1 MVFFALAIFV
11 TSCSDDFTEEDA
23 LLLQGDLLEQKLA
36 TESQLA
42 RELAQLQNTLAIQLA
57 EKQAE
62 LERTRMTLENQ
73 LAQALA
79 QRQRDLD
86 SLRAAQEAALAAA
99 NQQAAA
105 ALAQQAAEKQAEIDS
120 LRREHQAELEA
131 ALTVLRAELAA
142 LAAEQANV
150 IDSLKAVHRSQLDA
164 QAREHEAEIQAML
177 INLQAMVDSMLA
189 AQQAALTS
197 QQMLLMDS
205 LARIGGIINYSVNV
219 VPAGNA
225 SFGGGVTSSSSY
237 KTDAAGI
244 RVIASQNGMTFEAV
258 TNAGGIANFPNM
270 RIGTTAVTVL
280 GSAVDH
286 TDLRYVVDLTPS
298 SGGQGMDFSKITRNA
313 GTRVALFPVGASP
326 LAATINGRITWEQ
339 NLLNDEREL
348 APVGL
353 PILARLDV
361 NNPDFRA
368 RYFNSSANGVNTL
381 DLGGTIISMAY
392 DPAVSRGSVT
402 TQDGGYVISGAPA
415 SLDGLSLELVITEFA
430 ENQTLLTS
438 WLDGRDYPRYGSG
451 TEATTGKV
459 AAVRTIFGTTVDNPS
474 AIPAVAS
481 AFARVPPPANV
492 FVPGTN
498 AGPSSGGAAIGSG
511 AAATAVVGPLS
522 GSIQAV
528 NVINTGSGY
537 SVAPTVTLPAP
548 EVQGGVQATAV
559 AVINGQGNVTSIV
572 ITNAG
577 SGYQG
582 NNYTATITPAN
593 VNATAVASVTYSV
606 TGVTGPV
613 FDPLA
618 ASPAAFVG
626 GAYMLTSAAPTVSIV
641 GGNGGAPDA
650 QVTAN
655 MTVAV
660 YGATITN
667 GGSGYTSAPTVSI
680 SQPGGAGT
688 GAQAV
693 ANMRKRVDAVTNR
706 VNPGPPVVPVTRTG
720 FYSGVPVVTF
730 SASGTGNAADRAQG
744 TAVLASTGR
753 VILNAGAGLASG
765 SWEGG
770 VWRTSDFYI
779 NGSNDGNPV
788 GENARARLDD
798 SLAVA
803 GGVNNSIVSNNLG
816 GGSLTGDG
824 ATFVVNARR
833 AGWIVDN
840 GGTGLNI
847 NVSFVIESVAPP
859 VPATQN
865 EDNTGTFTVDRQV
878 RITGISLVNNG
889 DGYDAANPPVLN
901 VNMAT
906 YLGRDTQATT
916 NAVLMEYRTFSNF
929 TAAFTVERRVASITV
944 TNPGVY
950 LTTDNITFTLDNP
963 AAPAPA
969 VLSAGSFEEGS
980 EPAGAPAGNNVFRIG
995 TTQFIHSLT
1004 ITQVGSGY
1012 DPNDLPTV
1020 SFIGGGGT
1028 GAAASLT
1035 FAQTVAGWN
1044 VVEGSFGYTQAPTVT
1059 ISGGTL
1065 VPGGSASAAPTL
1077 TFGNGRVTS
1086 AQILNPGSGIVAP
1099 NGTLSGLIS
1108 GTPATGNH
1116 GAQAAATAGN
1126 AEFSFTVAG
1135 GQLTGVTITKPGS
1148 WPTSPTFPI
1157 TQTNF
1162 VITVQGH
1169 SGSNVAVAQ
1178 ATNTNQDIRNNAG
1191 AANANVPVV
1200 GVVAV
1205 NVTAGGSGYTTAPTV
1220 AFGAS
1225 TLTGAGTT
1233 AAAATGTVT
1242 TVGGVVTAVNITRN
1256 GAYAINNG
1264 TAGPVTV
1271 TFTSA
1276 TTPTVPGAPAT
1287 AGTLVGT
1294 QALIGVTTDLRTGR
1308 VVGANVVNGGVG
1320 YSAAPTVSV
1329 FASIPGVGSGAE
1341 IVVNGFTAPTTGTTP
1356 GGGTITSVRVN
1367 NGGSGYFG
1375 RNWPET
1381 AQGVRFNGTTNDAMV
1396 RVVSGGSHAKDI
1408 YLGTG
1413 QTMADLNSASTSN

>member
-1 MVFFALAIFV
+1 
-11 TSCSDDFTEEDA
+11 
-23 LLLQGDLLEQKLA
+23 LLQGDLLEQKLA

-62 LERTRMTLENQ
+62 LERTRLTLENQ

-79 QRQRDLD
+79 QRQADLD
-86 SLRAAQEAALAAA
+86 SLLAAQAAALAAA

-120 LRREHQAELEA
+120 LKREHQAELEA
-131 ALTVLRAELAA
+131 ALTVLRAELAQ
-142 LAAEQANV
+142 LAAEQAAV
-150 IDSLKAVHRSQLDA
+150 IDSLKAVYQSQLDS

-205 LARIGGIINYSVNV
+205 LARIGGIVNYSVNV

-225 SFGGGVTSSSSY
+225 SFSGGATNL

-258 TNAGGIANFPNM
+258 TDAGGIANFPNM

-286 TDLRYVVDLTPS
+286 TDLRFVVDLTPS
-298 SGGQGMDFSKITRNA
+298 AGNNNNMDFSKITRNA

-361 NNPDFRA
+361 NNSDFRA
-368 RYFNSSANGVNTL
+368 RYFNSSANGFNSL
-381 DLGGTIISMAY
+381 DLGGTIVSMAY

-430 ENQTLLTS
+430 QDQTLLTD
-438 WLDGRDYPRYGSG
+438 WLDGRDYPRFGASNIA
-451 TEATTGKV
+451 ETGKV
-459 AAVRTIFGTTVDNPS
+459 ATVRTIFGTTVSNPS
-474 AIPAVAS
+474 PIPAVAS

-498 AGPSSGGAAIGSG
+498 AGPPSGGTAIGSG

-548 EVQGGVQATAV
+548 EVIGGVQATAV

-572 ITNAG
+572 ITNPG

-582 NNYTATITPAN
+582 NNYTATITPAS

-613 FDPLA
+613 FNPLA

-626 GAYMLTSAAPTVSIV
+626 GAYTLTSAAPTVSIV
-641 GGNGGAPDA
+641 GGNGGAPNA
-650 QVTAN
+650 QVSAN

-667 GGSGYTSAPTVSI
+667 GGSGYTSAPAVSI

-693 ANMRKRVDAVTNR
+693 ANMRKRVEAITNR

-779 NGSNDGNPV
+779 NSSNDGNPV
-788 GENARARLDD
+788 GQNARARLDD

-803 GGVNNSIVSNNLG
+803 GGPNRSIISQTNG
-816 GGSLTGDG
+816 AGPSLTGDG
-824 ATFVVNARR
+824 ATFIVNARR

-840 GGTGLNI
+840 GGTGLEMNI
-847 NVSFVIESVAPP
+847 SFVIEAVTPP

-865 EDNTGTFTVDRQV
+865 EDNSGTFTVDRQL
-878 RITGISLVNNG
+878 RITGITLVNNG

-901 VNMAT
+901 INMAP
-906 YLGRDTQATT
+906 YLGRDATATT
-916 NAVLMEYRTFSNF
+916 NGVLMEYRTFSNF
-929 TAAFTVERRVASITV
+929 TVAFIIERRVASITV
-944 TNPGVY
+944 TNPGAY
-950 LTTDNITFTLDNP
+950 LTSDNITFTLGNP
-963 AAPAPA
+963 LPPAPA
-969 VLSAGSFEEGS
+969 VLSAGTFEQGS
-980 EPAGAPAGNNVFRIG
+980 EPAGPPVGNDVFRIG

-1020 SFIGGGGT
+1020 TFIGGGGT
-1028 GAAASLT
+1028 GAAASLV

-1044 VVEGSFGYTQAPTVT
+1044 VIEGSFGYTQAPSVT

-1065 VPGGSASAAPTL
+1065 VPGGSASPAPTL
-1077 TFGNGRVTS
+1077 VFGNGRVTS

-1108 GTPATGNH
+1108 GTPATGGH

-1148 WPTSPTFPI
+1148 WPTAPTFPI

-1191 AANANVPVV
+1191 PANVNVPVV

-1205 NVTAGGSGYTTAPTV
+1205 NVTAGGSGYTTAPSVT
-1220 AFGAS
+1220 FGPS
-1225 TLTGAGTT
+1225 TLTGPNTT
-1233 AAAATGTVT
+1233 PAAATGTVT

-1276 TTPTVPGAPAT
+1276 TTPIVPGAPPT

-1308 VVGANVVNGGVG
+1308 VVGANVINGGVG

-1341 IVVNGFTAPTTGTTP
+1341 IVVNGFIAPTTGTTP

-1381 AQGVRFNGTTNDAMV
+1381 AQVVRFNGTTNDAMV

-1413 QTMADLNSASTSN
+1413 QTMADLNPASTIN